1 MIDTLRAIR
10 AKRDSEDEGFTLI
23 ELMVVVLIIAIL
35 IAIAIPTFLGA
46 RTKANDRAVQS
57 NLRNAHSNA
66 KTVFTD
72 SEDYGTTA
80 ALVTALGAAEPALT
94 YSGTADTASTAP
106 KEVSVNV
113 PASWLPLSATTVYMA
128 GLSKSG
134 DCFAVR
140 SQDGTGGLGTKFAK
154 VPSGSACTG
163 AVAAGLAASRG
174 RTSGRRTGVISV

>member
-72 SEDYGTTA
+72 SEDYGTSAT
-80 ALVTALGAAEPALT
+80 LVTALTAAEPALT
-94 YSGTADTASTAP
+94 FQVAVSTDP
-106 KEVSVNV
+106 KQVSVNV
-113 PASWLPLSATTVYMA
+113 PAIVAPAVTATTVYMA

-140 SQDGTGGLGTKFAK
+140 SEDGTGGTGTTFAK
-154 VPSGSACTG
+154 VPAGSACTG
-163 AVAAGLAASRG
+163 AIAAGLAAAAW
-174 RTSGRRTGVISV
+174 TAKW

>member
-72 SEDYGTTA
+72 SEDYGDNTSLVA
-80 ALVTALGAAEPALT
+80 ALRLAEPALT
-94 YSGTADTASTAP
+94 FDTAASAAP
-106 KEVSVNV
+106 KEVSVDV
-113 PASWLPLSATTVYMA
+113 PVVVAPAVATTVYMA

-140 SQDGTGGLGTKFAK
+140 SQDGSGGDGTKFAK
-154 VPSGSACTG
+154 IPSGSACTG
-163 AVAAGLAASRG
+163 VVAKGLAAGLWLDKW
-174 RTSGRRTGVISV
+174 